1 MAILYSP
8 YSDLRDKLA
17 VRDDEL
23 ERLKTATQLVKTE
36 ATQR

>member
-17 VRDDEL
+17 VRDGEL
-23 ERLKTATQLVKTE
+23 KVSKQQLN
-36 ATQR
+36 